1 MPKKIKDSYNIQWI
15 NRLIGEEKEA
25 IESYKEAIASCKD
38 AKVLDVY
45 THILQEEIEHVEE
58 LERLKEE
65 LSETGVKDSKFK
77 DGDIYYIVKVNGERI
92 LKTTSASEAWK
103 SAESYMQ
110 DDSGYYGSYPDVEV
124 IKETADGVRIK
135 DSKNA
140 PTLKT
145 YLDDWID
152 AFLDNDDEISDK
164 YRKAFRKIQNDS
176 YLMSKI
182 AKKLREQLRQNN
194 IEDLSNLDNAPEV
207 SELTYKILKQYI

>member
-15 NRLIGEEKEA
+15 NRLIGEEKDA

-58 LERLKEE
+58 LEQLKES
-65 LSETGVKDSKFK
+65 LTETDVKDSKFK

-92 LKTTSASEAWK
+92 FRTTSESEAWK

-135 DSKNA
+135 DSK
-140 PTLKT
+140 PTTLKT
-145 YLDDWID
+145 YIDDWID
-152 AFLDNDDEISDK
+152 AFLDNDDEISEK
-164 YRKAFRKIQNDS
+164 YRKPFRKIQNDS

-194 IEDLSNLDNAPEV
+194 IEDFNDLENAPVV